1 MARKN
6 MKHKFYLIVFCVVF
20 ILILCLS
27 NGFTNENTKLNINN
41 FTVNLY
47 THNIKEKELNVDEN
61 DEYILY
67 TVVIESQKENLDKNI
82 YELEMNDTEIIDVF
96 SENTLDDIFTNYVKK
111 DTDKIYKH
119 YLIKDKNQLRLPE
132 NIKINNEIKKID
144 VVITY

>member
-1 MARKN
+1 M
-6 MKHKFYLIVFCVVF
+6 
-20 ILILCLS
+20 
-27 NGFTNENTKLNINN
+27 
-41 FTVNLY
+41 
-47 THNIKEKELNVDEN
+47 
-61 DEYILY
+61 
-67 TVVIESQKENLDKNI
+67 VIESQKENLDKNI